1 MICTCGVDDEFAGL
15 GIGHHPRCITLAP
28 EPETMRET
36 YYKARRARIAAREH
50 YDATVC
56 EEQRLAQKLRRMLNV
71 PDGA

>member
-15 GIGHHPRCITLAP
+15 GIGHHPRCRKINQT
-28 EPETMRET
+28 ETVRED

-56 EEQRLAQKLRRMLNV
+56 EEQRLAHRLWQLIDP